1 MTDVFAKAI
10 ADLKLPD
17 FAGDVPAPPK
27 LQQPSSL
34 DILREAGMANANGSR
49 RSIDIAGDLIRMERD
64 AKKAAGAADPTL
76 AIPSWQQAIAGIQG
90 GYDNLPYD
98 QKKQAHDAYVQR
110 AVAELRKVDPKT
122 DPLLLQQKVVE
133 QAPAPVD
140 PTEGKGDIAR
150 GWVSAWRNTK
160 AAAAGAVGLALSKLG
175 EDKYS
180 RELFA
185 AMQEY
190 TKQAGDIGK
199 VNDSFV
205 EALKPN
211 GSLVDWAQ
219 YSVGQMLPSIA
230 ESIMTA
236 GIGAM
241 AGGAA
246 TGGVGALPAAATGLV
261 AKSVVKKKIFN
272 AIAKEMREDA
282 TQRIAAGA
290 TREVALK
297 AAREAAEAKLQD
309 AARDAGRKLGAGI
322 ALFGASEVRGVG
334 EIAQNAQQDGLDPAQ
349 LSVLNT
355 ALGATTYAALETFS
369 DKLLLDTIMKG
380 VKGTGVKRTLLRG
393 ASTAATEGATEV
405 GQDVATGLAA
415 GTGVPDPAQLV
426 DAFAAGAVGG
436 GAVGGAAA
444 LLRGNQDEAGAATNT
459 PGATATPEL
468 TDEEL
473 AAAPAD
479 EATVDPGTTME
490 LDGATLVMGADGQW
504 AYAEGSPANDL
515 ADGVLALQG
524 SSSPGLAAAAV
535 GAAGTIT
542 PPAEPVVEGED
553 FTVSELPDTIDFEP
567 MDADG
572 FVAPQAASTPTVE
585 FADDGD
591 VQVGETP
598 APVEA
603 KTLVNPAISDP
614 AQAFTVAI
622 DTLADGGQ
630 LNDSEVDALN
640 AFTDQAVPLINQLAE
655 GISTGA
661 PNPNARA
668 QLAPL
673 VGKLWGEMKAA
684 GGNGMQ
690 LINDIVNQM
699 PDGNIQPNEAN
710 ALPYVFKQLGML
722 NGIEASQSPWAVEAR
737 KPGATV
743 EGVLAATMNDSTVGR
758 TRSAGAAAILNIY
771 KTIGRAFPKLTY
783 NPNETTN
790 WWNPNGVI
798 QLGSQANAS
807 TLTHEAAHD
816 LTVAGW
822 KRVNQ
827 RAQQGDVEAQ
837 GVVALVEELHAAM
850 VKRANGTQYYALADN
865 YNGDTPRN
873 RSELF
878 ADLLEPGFLA
888 LAAQTPINVSTLSES
903 AKAGLQ
909 TVNAK
914 ADDSVLAILR
924 KAVDYILRALSPD
937 KGLDQWT
944 ITAANLLTNVA
955 AYTATPSTAKAQAV
969 VNAPKFE
976 VNPGAGTTAPPS
988 APAPTGATASA
999 QTDWSTFTAPPETK
1013 LKALKPK
1020 YWGHNLVWPDVVTK
1034 AIYMVGKPG
1043 KALSKTHYP
1052 IIAWLDAVGVPPAQ
1066 VNALYKQILVDIKAK
1081 VKKSGSKTA
1090 TINVSPLNKMSTGND
1105 ATLVVT
1111 GNTALDAQLKQEFDA
1126 TAKKYGGSAAWM
1138 QAKAAGKTVLDYRA
1152 WVQVRTPRFLLWY
1165 GDWINGQ
1172 TPNTLTL
1179 NRKTGEPREF
1189 YRGVASNYFK
1199 AFNDGKGRSFFTDS
1213 RKMAETYGSK
1223 VYPVFLR
1230 SPKPYVVE
1238 GKGNVWGNLPLDE
1251 ATEPA
1256 PGKTGSTDSIV
1267 NYAFGKGYQTVMF
1280 HDIIDNVSNNQK
1292 GVHKPADVIVV
1303 SNVRDA
1309 KSSTANSG
1317 EFATNADVA
1326 DIFNDPGDP
1335 LFSVTPEAPVDN
1347 DVKPDRRT
1355 ATSSLI
1361 ADITTGAPASASTP
1375 ARGLLQAA
1383 KAKDKAAFS
1392 KALSTF
1398 GERINEELHD
1408 ASIRMKRWLQTL
1420 PEGDSLP
1427 ALLKQRVIGSMYT
1440 ARKKR
1445 DDVLRRMYDEHL
1457 AAIDSAVTKFAAKHK
1472 LSTETAT
1479 RDIGYAA
1486 TAKTIP
1492 ARNAF
1497 LLRKRLKAV
1506 AALQKEV
1513 ADALAAQQT
1522 ASTAGMVPA
1531 AQAAAAAAPVQST
1544 KLDELQAQLSMAQ
1557 KQLTELVAAINS
1569 SNIKVKK
1576 HGGGGVAGM
1585 NNAQAKALL
1594 DGLLTRYGADG
1605 FAEIEAV
1612 VNRIYDMNA
1621 AKLALDI
1628 ESGKVA
1634 PSVAAEFLE
1643 RPAALVPMQELR
1655 DLANTVDAA
1664 DKASV
1669 DALEAKR
1676 KEVID
1681 AVRSEYV
1688 PLSGDPT
1695 KDIDD
1700 ASFHGGSGI
1709 PNVQRDY
1716 ELQGRERGA
1725 PPDEGLSTS
1734 RAALMKSASYYGW
1747 RDFQDGIAA
1756 IHAALTPEERQAV
1769 GIRAEKVEPGRSTLS
1784 NKAVIRHR
1792 NGKTTAYI
1800 FNDEQLVDA
1809 IRGAS
1814 RLENNFLLEGAGKVT
1829 KAYSYLA
1836 TQANPFFAP
1845 FNFIRDSWERSEFL
1859 RTRTY
1864 LRTDGSQADSKS
1876 IAHSMLKYLADPN
1889 LTRATARYAFG
1900 KPVDTSSRTGRYLDE
1915 FLRQGGVSVFSS
1927 QFGADR
1933 AKIIA
1938 QINKQKSWRQQ
1949 VGTLSRWIDGY
1960 NKTFDV
1966 GPALASYMAMRDAGM
1981 NTKDAAAGALDL
1993 MDFGKRGKS
2002 ASVFGSIYAFAQ
2014 PTFTGA
2020 ANAITALRDPLTG
2033 KMNKVGMTRM
2043 AAYVGGFLM
2052 LQAFL
2057 RSLADDDEGGNK
2069 LDQQSGFT
2077 KNNFL
2082 LIPYGEDGM
2091 IKVPLAYG
2099 LTRVANG
2106 IARAALGVGTN
2117 EQTPTEAV
2125 GKLVSGSVVPVFSPI
2140 EDSDIDWFERPAQAL
2155 MTLFAPSWLKPPL
2168 AIATN
2173 TTPFDSQIVK
2183 DKYGDPTKFKSE
2195 QFGKYSPEAYK
2206 DMAVAL
2212 RQATGIDMAP
2222 EEIRYLFRA
2231 YPTGILQMGINGP
2244 LEDKSIGEA
2253 AQKKVY
2259 ADYSEFARYFQFK
2272 KAIDETDEL
2281 LKRTK
2286 AGEPI
2291 TDDMERQ
2298 KLMWRLQWDET
2309 DKELRAEK
2317 GKATRAATKAG
2328 VKPDAIDGQFGD
2340 KRMAAQVRALYY
2352 YRLMQG
2358 KDAVVGEPPV
2368 TADTTE

>member
-17 FAGDVPAPPK
+17 FAGDLPAPPK

-34 DILREAGMANANGSR
+34 DLLREAGMANANGSR
-49 RSIDIAGDLIRMERD
+49 RSIDVASDLIKL
-64 AKKAAGAADPTL
+64 KKQQEAAGIDTTL
-76 AIPSWQQAIAGIQG
+76 AAIPSWQQAIAGIQG
-90 GYDNLPYD
+90 GYENLPYE
-98 QKKQAHDAYVQR
+98 KKKEAHDAYVQR
-110 AVAELRKVDPKT
+110 AVAELRKVDTKT
-122 DPLLLQQKVVE
+122 DPLLLEQKVIE
-133 QAPAPVD
+133 RAPAPVD
-140 PTEGKGDIAR
+140 PIGGKGDIAR
-150 GWVSAWRNTK
+150 GWASAWQNTK

-175 EDKYS
+175 DEKYS
-180 RELFA
+180 RELFS
-185 AMQEY
+185 AMEQY
-190 TKQAGDIGK
+190 TKQAGDLGK
-199 VNDSFV
+199 ANDSFV

-219 YSVGQMLPSIA
+219 YSVGQMLPSVA
-230 ESIMTA
+230 ESILFA

-246 TGGVGALPAAATGLV
+246 TGGLGALPAGATGLV
-261 AKSVVKKKIFN
+261 AKSLVKKKIFN
-272 AIAKEMREDA
+272 AVAKEMREDA
-282 TQRIAAGA
+282 AQRIAAGA
-290 TREVALK
+290 TREAALK
-297 AAREAAEAKLQD
+297 AAREAAEAKLQA

-322 ALFGASEVRGVG
+322 ALFGASEARGVG
-334 EIAQNAQQDGLDPAQ
+334 EIAQNAQQAGLDPAE
-349 LSVLNT
+349 LSTLKT

-369 DKLLLDTIMKG
+369 DKLILDTLMKG

-393 ASTAATEGATEV
+393 GATAATEGATEV

-415 GTGVPDPAQLV
+415 GTGVPGAAQLV

-436 GAVGGAAA
+436 GVVGGAAA
-444 LLRGNQDEAGAATNT
+444 ALRGREDAAPAATN
-459 PGATATPEL
+459 PDAAGTPEL

-479 EATVDPGTTME
+479 EATVAPGTTMK
-490 LDGATLVMGADGQW
+490 LGDATLVMGADGQW
-504 AYAEGSPANDL
+504 TYAEGSPANDL
-515 ADGVLALQG
+515 ADGVLELQG
-524 SSSPGLAAAAV
+524 SSTPGLAAAAV
-535 GAAGTIT
+535 QDVATTA
-542 PPAEPVVEGED
+542 PPAEP
-553 FTVSELPDTIDFEP
+553 LPDTIDFEP
-567 MDADG
+567 EQTVELDADG
-572 FVAPQAASTPTVE
+572 DVVLTDTAAPQSTPAVAPAIADTAAPQSTVMVEPTI
-585 FADDGD
+585 
-591 VQVGETP
+591 T
-598 APVEA
+598 
-603 KTLVNPAISDP
+603 DP
-614 AQAFTVAI
+614 AQAFNAAI
-622 DTLADGGQ
+622 TDAAGPDKKLINDAEAIA
-630 LNDSEVDALN
+630 LNDFSEKA
-640 AFTDQAVPLINQLAE
+640 APLVEQLAQ
-655 GISTGA
+655 GIGTGM
-661 PNPNARA
+661 PNPNARV
-668 QLAPL
+668 QLGPL
-673 VGKLWGEMKAA
+673 VGKLWSDMKAA
-684 GGNGMQ
+684 GGNGLQ
-690 LINDIVNQM
+690 VINDIVNQL
-699 PDGNIQPNEAN
+699 PEGNIEPTVDNV
-710 ALPYVFKQLGML
+710 LPYVFKQLGML

-743 EGVLAATMNDSTVGR
+743 ESVLTATMNDTTVGR
-758 TRSAGAAAILNIY
+758 TRSAAAAAILNLY
-771 KTIGRAFPKLTY
+771 KQTGRPFPKLTY
-783 NPNETTN
+783 NPKETLN
-790 WWNPNGVI
+790 WWHPSGVI
-798 QLGSQANAS
+798 QLGSEANAS
-807 TLTHEAAHD
+807 TLAHEAAHD

-850 VKRANGTQYYALADN
+850 VKRAKGAKYYALADN
-865 YNGDTPRN
+865 YNGDTSRN
-873 RSELF
+873 RAEML

-888 LAAQTPINVSTLSES
+888 LAAQTPVDVSALSES

-914 ADDSVLAILR
+914 AGDNLLEILR
-924 KAVDYILRALSPD
+924 KAVDYILRALSPN
-937 KGLDQWT
+937 KGLDKWT
-944 ITAANLLTNVA
+944 INAADLLTTVT
-955 AYTATPSTAKAQAV
+955 AYTATPSTAT
-969 VNAPKFE
+969 APTTA
-976 VNPGAGTTAPPS
+976 PTTAPPS
-988 APAPTGATASA
+988 NAPPSAAPTAPTTAPTGASASA
-999 QTDWSTFTAPPETK
+999 QVDWSTFTAPPETK
-1013 LKALKPK
+1013 LKSLKPK

-1043 KALSKTHYP
+1043 KDLKPTHYP

-1066 VNALYKQILVDIKAK
+1066 INTLYKQIIANIKAQ
-1081 VKKSGSKTA
+1081 VKKSNSKTS
-1090 TINVSPLNKMSTGND
+1090 TITVPPMSSMAKTGGD
-1105 ATLVVT
+1105 ATLAI
-1111 GNTALDAQLKQEFDA
+1111 TASTELDALLKQEFDA

-1165 GDWINGQ
+1165 GDWLNGQ

-1199 AFNDGKGRSFFTDS
+1199 AFNTHKGRSFFTDS

-1230 SPKPYVVE
+1230 APKPYVVE
-1238 GKGNVWGNLPLDE
+1238 GKGNVWGKLPLDE

-1267 NYAFGKGYQTVMF
+1267 GYAFDKGYQTVVF
-1280 HDIIDNVSNNQK
+1280 HDIIDNISNNQK
-1292 GVHKPADVIVV
+1292 GVHKSADVIVV

-1309 KSSTANSG
+1309 KSSTSNSG
-1317 EFATNADVA
+1317 EFSTSADTT
-1326 DIFNDPGDP
+1326 DIFNAPGD
-1335 LFSVTPEAPVDN
+1335 LQFSENPEAPVDN
-1347 DVKPDRRT
+1347 DVKQDNRT
-1355 ATSSLI
+1355 ATSTLI
-1361 ADITTGAPASASTP
+1361 SNITTGAPASASTP
-1375 ARGLLQAA
+1375 TRGLLQAA

-1392 KALSTF
+1392 KALSTL

-1420 PEGDSLP
+1420 PEGDALP
-1427 ALLKQRVIGSMYT
+1427 ALMKQRVIGAMYT

-1457 AAIDSAVTKFAAKHK
+1457 AGIDSAVTKFASKHG

-1497 LLRKRLKAV
+1497 LLRKRIKAV
-1506 AALQKEV
+1506 AALQQQLN
-1513 ADALAAQQT
+1513 DALAAQQT

-1531 AQAAAAAAPVQST
+1531 AQAAAAAAPVQDT
-1544 KLDELQAQLSMAQ
+1544 AVDQLQAQLSVAQ
-1557 KQLTELVAAINS
+1557 KKLTELVAAINN
-1569 SNIKVKK
+1569 SNINVKK

-1594 DGLLTRYGADG
+1594 DGLRARYGANG
-1605 FAEIEAV
+1605 FAEIEAIV
-1612 VNRIYDMNA
+1612 DRIYDMNA

-1628 ESGKVA
+1628 ESGKVS
-1634 PSVAAEFLE
+1634 PSVAADFLE
-1643 RPAALVPMQELR
+1643 RPAALAPMQQLR
-1655 DLANTVDAA
+1655 DLANNVDAEN
-1664 DKASV
+1664 KASV
-1669 DALEAKR
+1669 DALNAKR
-1676 KEVID
+1676 KEVIA
-1681 AVRSEYV
+1681 AVRTEYV

-1725 PPDEGLSTS
+1725 PPDDGLSTS

-1756 IHAALTPEERQAV
+1756 LHAALTPEQRQAV

-1800 FNDEQLVDA
+1800 FSDETLVDA

-1845 FNFIRDSWERSEFL
+1845 FNFLRDSWERSEFL
-1859 RTRTY
+1859 RTRNY
-1864 LRTDGSQADSKS
+1864 LRADGSQANSKD
-1876 IAHSMLKYLADPN
+1876 IAHGMLKYLADPN
-1889 LTRATARYAFG
+1889 LMRATARYAFG
-1900 KPVDTSSRTGRYLDE
+1900 KPTDTSSRTGRYLDE

-1949 VGTLSRWIDGY
+1949 LGTLSRWIDGY

-2020 ANAITALRDPLTG
+2020 ANALTALRDPLTG
-2033 KMNKVGMTRM
+2033 KLNKTGMTRM

-2082 LIPYGEDGM
+2082 LIPYGDDGM

-2106 IARAALGVGTN
+2106 IARAALGVATN
-2117 EQTPTEAV
+2117 EQTVAEAT

-2183 DKYGDPTKFKSE
+2183 DKFSDPTKFKSE
-2195 QFGKYSPEAYK
+2195 QFGRYSPEVYK
-2206 DMAVAL
+2206 DMAIAL

-2231 YPTGILQMGINGP
+2231 YPTGVLQLGVNGP
-2244 LEDKSIGEA
+2244 LEGKGVSEA
-2253 AQKKVY
+2253 AQSKVY
-2259 ADYSEFARYFQFK
+2259 ANYSEFARYFQFK
-2272 KAIDETDEL
+2272 KAIDETDNL
-2281 LKRTK
+2281 LKRVA

-2291 TDDMERQ
+2291 TDPMERR
-2298 KLMWRLQWDET
+2298 KLLWRLQWNET
-2309 DKELRAEK
+2309 DKELRAAK
-2317 GKATRAATKAG
+2317 GKATRAANKAG
-2328 VKPDAIDGQFGD
+2328 IKADAIDGRFGD
-2340 KRMAAQVRALYY
+2340 VRMAAQVRALYN

-2358 KDAVVGEPPV
+2358 KDAVVGEPP
-2368 TADTTE
+2368 DLSK

>member
-27 LQQPSSL
+27 LQQPTSL

-64 AKKAAGAADPTL
+64 AKKAAGAADAML

-98 QKKQAHDAYVQR
+98 QKKQTHDAYVQR
-110 AVAELRKVDPKT
+110 AVAELSKLDTKT
-122 DPLLLQQKVVE
+122 DPLLLEQKVRE
-133 QAPAPVD
+133 QAPPPVD
-140 PTEGKGDIAR
+140 PTEGRGDISR

-175 EDKYS
+175 EEKYS

-190 TKQAGDIGK
+190 TKQANDVGK
-199 VNDSFV
+199 ANDSFL

-219 YSVGQMLPSIA
+219 YSVGQMLPSLA
-230 ESIMTA
+230 ESIMVA

-241 AGGAA
+241 AGGAT
-246 TGGVGALPAAATGLV
+246 TGGLGALPAAATGLV
-261 AKSVVKKKIFN
+261 AKSVVKKKVFN
-272 AIAKEMREDA
+272 LIAKEMREDA
-282 TQRIAAGA
+282 TKRILAGES
-290 TREVALK
+290 REVALK
-297 AAREAAEAKLQD
+297 AAREAAEAKLQS
-309 AARDAGRKLGAGI
+309 AARDASRKIGAGI

-334 EIAQNAQQDGLDPAQ
+334 EIAQNAQQAGLDPAE
-349 LSVLNT
+349 LSTLNT

-369 DKLLLDTIMKG
+369 DKLLLDTLVKG

-393 ASTAATEGATEV
+393 GATAATEGATEV

-436 GAVGGAAA
+436 GVVGGAAA
-444 LLRGNQDEAGAATNT
+444 ALRGREDAAPAVTNPDAAG
-459 PGATATPEL
+459 TPEL
-468 TDEEL
+468 SDEEL
-473 AAAPAD
+473 AATPAD
-479 EATVDPGTTME
+479 EATVDPGTTMK
-490 LDGATLVMGADGQW
+490 LDDATLVMGADGQW
-504 AYAEGSPANDL
+504 AYAEGSPANAL
-515 ADGVLALQG
+515 ADGVLASQAPPVG
-524 SSSPGLAAAAV
+524 SVAAATEAEV
-535 GAAGTIT
+535 AAQAAQAEAAGLD
-542 PPAEPVVEGED
+542 GG
-553 FTVSELPDTIDFEP
+553 LPDTIDFEP
-567 MDADG
+567 EQTVELDADG
-572 FVAPQAASTPTVE
+572 DVVLTDTAVPQPSITVDPTI
-585 FADDGD
+585 
-591 VQVGETP
+591 T
-598 APVEA
+598 
-603 KTLVNPAISDP
+603 DP
-614 AQAFTVAI
+614 AKAFNVAI
-622 DTLADGGQ
+622 MDAAGPDKELINEDEAI
-630 LNDSEVDALN
+630 ALN
-640 AFTDQAVPLINQLAE
+640 AFTEKATPLVSQLAD

-661 PNPNARA
+661 SNPNARV

-673 VGKLWGEMKAA
+673 VGKLWGDLKAA
-684 GGNGMQ
+684 GGNGLQ
-690 LINDIVNQM
+690 VINDIVNQL
-699 PDGNIQPNEAN
+699 PEGNIEPTADNV
-710 ALPYVFKQLGML
+710 LPYVFKQLGML

-743 EGVLAATMNDSTVGR
+743 ESVLTATMNDTTVGR
-758 TRSAGAAAILNIY
+758 TRSAAAAAILNLY
-771 KTIGRAFPKLTY
+771 KQTGRPFPKLTY
-783 NPNETTN
+783 NPKETTN
-790 WWNPNGVI
+790 WWHPSGAI

-837 GVVALVEELHAAM
+837 GVVALVEELHAAL
-850 VKRANGTQYYALADN
+850 VKRANGMQYYALANN

-873 RSELF
+873 RTEML

-888 LAAQTPINVSTLSES
+888 LAAQTPVDVSALSES

-914 ADDSVLAILR
+914 AGDNLLAILR
-924 KAVDYILRALSPD
+924 KAVDYILRALSPN

-944 ITAANLLTNVA
+944 TNAANLLTSVA
-955 AYTATPSTAKAQAV
+955 AYTATPETASAPASTP
-969 VNAPKFE
+969 APT
-976 VNPGAGTTAPPS
+976 PAAPAAPT
-988 APAPTGATASA
+988 PAPTGASASA
-999 QTDWSTFTAPPETK
+999 QVDWSTFTAPPETK
-1013 LKALKPK
+1013 LKSLKPK

-1043 KALSKTHYP
+1043 KALKPTHYP
-1052 IIAWLDAVGVPPAQ
+1052 IIAWLDAVGVPPSQ

-1081 VKKSGSKTA
+1081 VKKSNSKTS
-1090 TINVSPLNKMSTGND
+1090 TVTVSPLNKAPTGSD
-1105 ATLVVT
+1105 ATLAIT

-1126 TAKKYGGSAAWM
+1126 TAKKYGGTAAWM

-1165 GDWINGQ
+1165 GDWLNGQ

-1199 AFNDGKGRSFFTDS
+1199 AFNTGKGRSFFTDS

-1238 GKGNVWGNLPLDE
+1238 GKGNVWGKLPLDE

-1267 NYAFGKGYQTVMF
+1267 NYAFGKGYQTVVF

-1317 EFATNADVA
+1317 EFSDNADTT
-1326 DIFNDPGDP
+1326 DIFNAPGD
-1335 LFSVTPEAPVDN
+1335 LQFSENPEAPVDN
-1347 DVKPDRRT
+1347 DVKQNNRT
-1355 ATSSLI
+1355 ATSTLI
-1361 ADITTGAPASASTP
+1361 TNITTGAPASASTAGRGAWQALLAGDWEKFKK
-1375 ARGLLQAA
+1375 ARMQFYEAV
-1383 KAKDKAAFS
+1383 
-1392 KALSTF
+1392 
-1398 GERINEELHD
+1398 NVELHD
-1408 ASIRMKRWLQTL
+1408 ASAYMKRWLQTL
-1420 PEGDSLP
+1420 PETDTLS
-1427 ALLKQRVIGSMYT
+1427 AQIKDRVIGSMYT

-1457 AAIDSAVTKFAAKHK
+1457 AAIDKAVTKFASKYN
-1472 LSTETAT
+1472 LSTETAA

-1497 LLRKRLKAV
+1497 LLRKRIKAV
-1506 AALQKEV
+1506 AALQQEV
-1513 ADALAAQQT
+1513 NDALAAQQT

-1531 AQAAAAAAPVQST
+1531 AQAAAAAAPVQDT
-1544 KLDELQAQLSMAQ
+1544 TLDQLQAQLSVAQ
-1557 KQLTELVAAINS
+1557 KNLTELVAAINS
-1569 SNIKVKK
+1569 SNINVKK

-1594 DGLLTRYGADG
+1594 DGLRARYGADG
-1605 FAEIEAV
+1605 FAEIEAIAD
-1612 VNRIYDMNA
+1612 RIYDMNA

-1634 PSVAAEFLE
+1634 PSVAADFLE
-1643 RPAALVPMQELR
+1643 RPAALAPMQQLR
-1655 DLANTVDAA
+1655 DLANNVDAEN
-1664 DKASV
+1664 KASV
-1669 DALEAKR
+1669 DALNAKR
-1676 KEVID
+1676 KEVIA
-1681 AVRSEYV
+1681 AVRTEYV

-1716 ELQGRERGA
+1716 ELQGRERGS
-1725 PPDEGLSTS
+1725 PPDDGLSTS

-1756 IHAALTPEERQAV
+1756 IHAAMTKEQRDAYGL
-1769 GIRAEKVEPGRSTLS
+1769 RAEKLEPGRSTLS

-1800 FNDEQLVDA
+1800 FKDEELVQS

-1814 RLENNFLLEGAGKVT
+1814 RLENNFLLEGAGEVT

-1859 RTRTY
+1859 RTRKY
-1864 LRTDGSQADSKS
+1864 LKADGSEANSKS
-1876 IAHSMLKYLADPN
+1876 IAHGMLKYVVSPALM
-1889 LTRATARYAFG
+1889 RATARYALG
-1900 KPVDTSSRTGRYLDE
+1900 KPVDTNSREGRYLDE

-1949 VGTLSRWIDGY
+1949 LGTLSRWIETY

-2020 ANAITALRDPLTG
+2020 ANMLTALRDPITG
-2033 KMNKVGMTRM
+2033 KMNKTGWTRLLAYTAGFM
-2043 AAYVGGFLM
+2043 A

-2057 RSLADDDEGGNK
+2057 RGLADDDEGGNK
-2069 LDQQSGFT
+2069 LDQQSDFT
-2077 KNNFL
+2077 KNSYL
-2082 LIPYGEDGM
+2082 LIPYGEGGM

-2099 LTRVANG
+2099 WTRVANG

-2117 EQTPTEAV
+2117 EQTYGEAV
-2125 GKLVSGSVVPVFSPI
+2125 GKVGDVLVPAFSPI
-2140 EDSDIDWFERPAQAL
+2140 EDTDIDWSERPGQAL
-2155 MTLFAPSWLKPPL
+2155 LSMFSPSWLKPPL

-2183 DKYGDPTKFKSE
+2183 DKWADPKKFKSE
-2195 QFGKYSPEAYK
+2195 QFGKYSPEVYK

-2212 RQATGIDMAP
+2212 RQMTGIDMAP
-2222 EEIRYLFRA
+2222 EEIRYIFRA
-2231 YPTGILQMGINGP
+2231 YPTGILQLGINGP
-2244 LEDKSIGEA
+2244 MEGKSVGEA
-2253 AQKKVY
+2253 ARSKVY
-2259 ADYSEFARYFQFK
+2259 ANYSEFARYFQFK
-2272 KAIDETDEL
+2272 KALDETDDL
-2281 LKRTK
+2281 LKRVN
-2286 AGEPI
+2286 AGEAV
-2291 TDDMERQ
+2291 TDPMERR

-2309 DKELRAEK
+2309 DKELRAAK

-2328 VKPDAIDGQFGD
+2328 VKPDAIDGRFGD
-2340 KRMAAQVRALYY
+2340 QRMAAQVRALYY

-2368 TADTTE
+2368 TAD

>member
-64 AKKAAGAADPTL
+64 QRRAAGAQNAQL

-98 QKKQAHDAYVQR
+98 QKKQVHDEYVQR
-110 AVAELRKVDPKT
+110 AVAELQKVDPKS
-122 DPLLLQQKVVE
+122 DPLLLEQQVVQ
-133 QAPAPVD
+133 QAPAPAD
-140 PTEGKGDIAR
+140 PTGGRGDIAR

-175 EDKYS
+175 DEKHS

-185 AMQEY
+185 AMEQY
-190 TKQAGDIGK
+190 TKEASDVGK

-230 ESIMTA
+230 ESIMVA

-241 AGGAA
+241 VGGAS
-246 TGGVGALPAAATGLV
+246 TGGLGALPAGATGLV

-282 TQRIAAGA
+282 VQRIAAGE

-297 AAREAAEAKLQD
+297 AAREAAEAKLQT
-309 AARDAGRKLGAGI
+309 AAREAGRKIGAGI
-322 ALFGASEVRGVG
+322 ALFAASEARGVG
-334 EIAQNAQQDGLDPAQ
+334 EIAQNAQQAGLDPAE
-349 LSVLNT
+349 LSTLNT
-355 ALGATTYAALETFS
+355 ALGATGYAALETFS
-369 DKLLLDTIMKG
+369 DKLLLDTLLKG
-380 VKGTGVKRTLLRG
+380 VKGTAVKRTLLRG
-393 ASTAATEGATEV
+393 GATAATEGATEV

-415 GTGVPDPAQLV
+415 GAGVPGASQLV

-436 GAVGGAAA
+436 GVVGGAAA
-444 LLRGNQDEAGAATNT
+444 AVRGQEDAAATADT
-459 PGATATPEL
+459 TDAAATPEL
-468 TDEEL
+468 SDEEL
-473 AAAPAD
+473 AAAEAD
-479 EATVDPGTTME
+479 TAEVAPGTTMNV
-490 LDGATLVMGADGQW
+490 DGATLVMGEDGQW
-504 AYAEGSPANDL
+504 AYEAGSEANDT
-515 ADGVLALQG
+515 ADFLI
-524 SSSPGLAAAAV
+524 SSQAPPAAAAAAAEPTEAELAAQAE
-535 GAAGTIT
+535 AAGLDGGLPTEADQAAKAAQAEQIAQDDALLAELMAPET
-542 PPAEPVVEGED
+542 PP
-553 FTVSELPDTIDFEP
+553 
-567 MDADG
+567 
-572 FVAPQAASTPTVE
+572 
-585 FADDGD
+585 
-591 VQVGETP
+591 VQP
-598 APVEA
+598 P
-603 KTLVNPAISDP
+603 TLVNPSITDP
-614 AQAFTVAI
+614 AKAFDDAI
-622 DTLADGGQ
+622 MAAASTEL
-630 LNDSEVDALN
+630 LNDAEAAALGEFSN
-640 AFTDQAVPLINQLAE
+640 AATPLVEQLAE
-655 GISTGA
+655 GVSIESIDA
-661 PNPNARA
+661 SARA
-668 QLAPL
+668 KLAPL
-673 VGKLWGEMKAA
+673 VGKLWGDLKAA
-684 GGNGMQ
+684 GGNG
-690 LINDIVNQM
+690 INIINGIVNQM
-699 PDGNIQPNEAN
+699 PDGDITPNESN
-710 ALPYVFKQLGML
+710 VLPYVFKQLGLL
-722 NGIEASQSPWAVEAR
+722 NGIESSQSPWATEAR

-743 EGVLAATMNDSTVGR
+743 ESVLAATMNDSTVGR

-771 KTIGRAFPKLTY
+771 KTLGRKFPKLTY
-783 NPNETTN
+783 NPNQSTN
-790 WWNPNGVI
+790 WWNPNGFI
-798 QLGSQANAS
+798 QLGNKANAS

-827 RAQQGDVEAQ
+827 RAQQGDAEAQ
-837 GVVALVEELHAAM
+837 GVVALVEELHAAL
-850 VKRANGTQYYALADN
+850 VKRAKGTEYYALADN

-873 RSELF
+873 RSEML

-888 LAAQTPINVSTLSES
+888 LAAQTQINTSELSPSAKNGLNVVNANASES
-903 AKAGLQ
+903 ILE
-909 TVNAK
+909 
-914 ADDSVLAILR
+914 ILR
-924 KAVDYILRALSPD
+924 KAVDYILRALSPSN
-937 KGLDQWT
+937 GLDKWST
-944 ITAANLLTNVA
+944 TAANILTGVA
-955 AYTATPSTAKAQAV
+955 AYTATPATATAAAITPKPATPSQFAPVPAGGSTA
-969 VNAPKFE
+969 AP
-976 VNPGAGTTAPPS
+976 S
-988 APAPTGATASA
+988 SPAPTGAAATANV
-999 QTDWSTFTAPPETK
+999 DWSTFTAPPETK
-1013 LKALKPK
+1013 LKSLKPK
-1020 YWGHNLVWPDVVTK
+1020 YWGHNLVWPDAVTK

-1043 KALSKTHYP
+1043 KALKPTHYP
-1052 IIAWLDAVGVPPAQ
+1052 IIAWLDAVGVPPSQ
-1066 VNALYKQILVDIKAK
+1066 VNALYKQIIVNIKQQ
-1081 VKKSGSKTA
+1081 VKKSNSKTS
-1090 TINVSPLNKMSTGND
+1090 TITIPSLSNMPKTGAD
-1105 ATLVVT
+1105 ATLAIT
-1111 GNTALDAQLKQEFDA
+1111 GNTMLDAQLKQEFDA
-1126 TAKKYGGSAAWM
+1126 TAKQYGGTAAWM
-1138 QAKAAGKTVLDYRA
+1138 QAKATGKTVLDYRA
-1152 WVQVRTPRFLLWY
+1152 WVQVRTPRFLKWY
-1165 GDWINGQ
+1165 GDWMNGQ
-1172 TPNTLTL
+1172 TPNSLTL

-1238 GKGNVWGNLPLDE
+1238 GKGNVWSKLPLDE

-1256 PGKTGSTDSIV
+1256 PGKVGSTDSIV
-1267 NYAFGKGYQTVMF
+1267 SYAFGKGYQTLVF

-1317 EFATNADVA
+1317 EFSTDADVA
-1326 DIFNDPGDP
+1326 DIFNEPGDP
-1335 LFSVTPEAPVDN
+1335 YFSTTPEAPVDN
-1347 DVKPDRRT
+1347 DVAPNKRT
-1355 ATSSLI
+1355 ATSTLI
-1361 ADITTGAPASASTP
+1361 NSITSGAPASASTP
-1375 ARGLLQAA
+1375 TRGLLQAA

-1392 KALSTF
+1392 KALSTL

-1420 PEGDSLP
+1420 PEGDALP
-1427 ALLKQRVIGSMYT
+1427 NLLKQRVIGAMYT

-1457 AAIDSAVTKFAAKHK
+1457 AGIDSAVTKFASKHG

-1497 LLRKRLKAV
+1497 LLRKRIKAV
-1506 AALQKEV
+1506 AALQQEV
-1513 ADALAAQQT
+1513 NDALAAQQT
-1522 ASTAGMVPA
+1522 APTAGMVPA
-1531 AQAAAAAAPVQST
+1531 AQAAAAAAPVQDT
-1544 KLDELQAQLSMAQ
+1544 TLDQLQAQLSIAQ
-1557 KQLTELVAAINS
+1557 KNLTELVAAINS
-1569 SNIKVKK
+1569 TSINVKK

-1594 DGLLTRYGADG
+1594 DGLRTRYGAEG
-1605 FAEIEAV
+1605 FAEIEAIAD
-1612 VNRIYDMNA
+1612 RIYDMNA

-1628 ESGKVA
+1628 ESGKVSPA
-1634 PSVAAEFLE
+1634 VAAEFLE

-1655 DLANTVDAA
+1655 DLANNVDAE

-1669 DALEAKR
+1669 DALNAKR

-1681 AVRSEYV
+1681 LVRTEYV

-1756 IHAALTPEERQAV
+1756 LHAALTPEQRQAV

-1800 FNDEQLVDA
+1800 FNDETLVDA

-1859 RTRTY
+1859 RTRNY
-1864 LRTDGSQADSKS
+1864 LRADGSQANSKS
-1876 IAHSMLKYLADPN
+1876 IAHGMLKYLADPN
-1889 LTRATARYAFG
+1889 LVRATARYAFG
-1900 KPVDTSSRTGRYLDE
+1900 KPTDTSSRTGRYLDE

-1949 VGTLSRWIDGY
+1949 LGTLSRWIDGY

-2106 IARAALGVGTN
+2106 IARAALGVATN
-2117 EQTPTEAV
+2117 EQTAAEAT

-2140 EDSDIDWFERPAQAL
+2140 EDSDIDWSERPAQAL

-2168 AIATN
+2168 ALATN

-2183 DKYGDPTKFKSE
+2183 DKFSDPTKFKSE

-2206 DMAVAL
+2206 DMAIAL

-2231 YPTGILQMGINGP
+2231 YPTGVLQMGINGP
-2244 LEDKSIGEA
+2244 LEDKGVGEA
-2253 AQKKVY
+2253 MQRKVY
-2259 ADYSEFARYFQFK
+2259 AEYSEFARYFQFK

-2286 AGEPI
+2286 AGEAI
-2291 TDDMERQ
+2291 TDPMDRS
-2298 KLMWRLQWDET
+2298 KLLWRLQWDET
-2309 DKELRAEK
+2309 DKVLRSEK
-2317 GKATRAATKAG
+2317 GKATRAANKAG
-2328 VKPDAIDGQFGD
+2328 VKNDALDARFGD
-2340 KRMAAQVRALYY
+2340 QRMAAQVRALYY

-2358 KDAVVGEPPV
+2358 KDAVVGEPPGL
-2368 TADTTE
+2368 TK